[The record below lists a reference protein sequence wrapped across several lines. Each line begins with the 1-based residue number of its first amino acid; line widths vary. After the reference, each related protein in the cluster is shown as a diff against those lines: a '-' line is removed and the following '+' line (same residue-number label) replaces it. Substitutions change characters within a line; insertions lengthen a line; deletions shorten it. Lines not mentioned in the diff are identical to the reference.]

1 MKEKNQN
8 LETKEKERAK
18 KLNKQCFEAILQKSL
33 F

>member
-18 KLNKQCFEAILQKSL
+18 KFNKQGFEAILQKSL